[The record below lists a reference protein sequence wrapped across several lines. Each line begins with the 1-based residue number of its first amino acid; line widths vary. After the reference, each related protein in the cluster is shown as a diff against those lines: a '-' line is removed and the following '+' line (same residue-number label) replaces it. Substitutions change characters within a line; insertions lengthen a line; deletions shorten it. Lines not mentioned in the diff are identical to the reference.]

1 MIVDKIQQAIEE
13 GKYSRGVFLNLSKA
27 FDTVNHTILIK
38 KLEYYGI
45 RGVAKDLFSSY
56 LTNSKQFMSVGNIVS
71 DDRPISCGVP
81 QGSVLGHLLF
91 LIYIYDIL
99 KTVLVY

>member
-13 GKYSRGVFLNLSKA
+13 GKYSRGVFLNLCKA

-56 LTNSKQFMSVGNIVS
+56 LTIHVCWQHCLRGLTNFLWSSSGIGTWTPS
-71 DDRPISCGVP
+71 ISY
-81 QGSVLGHLLF
+81 LHL
-91 LIYIYDIL
+91 
-99 KTVLVY
+99 